1 MNGDRLDQNT
11 TIMGNLVVDGY
22 VGAVSIQPISM
33 SFENVPVLFPNNAQF
48 KKDVHVENSL
58 KIGDMD
64 VKKIIE
70 HQANEINHL
79 KRKLEELYYAPGMP
93 GYIRAA
99 QTFEENKKRKIEY

>member
-1 MNGDRLDQNT
+1 MTIIQSDPNAIIIEGDL
-11 TIMGNLVVDGY
+11 
-22 VGAVSIQPISM
+22 SIRDYSGPITHS
-33 SFENVPVLFPNNAQF
+33 SINSDVPLYFHTDIHF
-48 KKDVHVENSL
+48 DKDVHVESSL

-93 GYIRAA
+93 GYM
-99 QTFEENKKRKIEY
+99 QSQESFDSNKKRKI